1 MPLKESLCSTCCS
14 CFLSSSLLT
23 NLNFMSSLEA
33 RTGRLRQRYD
43 ENNLRLV
50 SGCIPYRLTKDDG
63 NQNDDI
69 ENKIEVAMVSSPN
82 RSDLVFP
89 KGGWENDETV
99 IEAACR
105 EALEEAG
112 VKGILRVGFFSSCFV
127 IKLRFKSSSH
137 GYYDIYFQENPLGVW
152 EFRSKSRQDLLSQ
165 EGGCKGY
172 MFALEVTEELESWPE
187 QENRCRKWLNIK
199 DAFELCRYEWMREAL
214 EAFLGVMAKE
224 EKIEMEDEKVD
235 PPTTSPLSEVVAEC
249 QIISSSNCY
258 VNPSSSQHHSINALG
273 AFPWQITLKRLP
285 LT

>member
-1 MPLKESLCSTCCS
+1 MPLKESLCSSCCS

-112 VKGILRVGFFSSCFV
+112 VKGILR
-127 IKLRFKSSSH
+127 
-137 GYYDIYFQENPLGVW
+137 ENPLGVW

-224 EKIEMEDEKVD
+224 EKIETEEEKVD

-258 VNPSSSQHHSINALG
+258 VNPSSSQHHSINALS
-273 AFPWQITLKRLP
+273 AFPWQITLKRFP